1 MLQQILSPDLNNEL
15 PKKAGLSGAYLKD
28 NRAESVAQRK
38 QTGGLANKGTDN
50 PPIQRKANNTGLPDQ
65 LKSGVENLSGLSM
78 DDVKVHYNSNKP
90 AQLQALAYAQG
101 PDIHLASGQEKHLPH
116 EAWHVVQQ
124 KQGRVKPTVQMKGNT
139 AINNDEG
146 LENEADVMG
155 AKATE
160 HGGKAAQLKST
171 MVVSGKVAQRMLT
184 VGAVDYTAAYTAN
197 VGNIDAQTDALMG
210 LLDTA
215 VNGTDIQADFATNRA
230 AIRSQ
235 LKKWIMDDAGNVA
248 GSHPVF
254 GRKRQYRIY
263 DTRINLARGLLGWVR
278 AKPGRK
284 QEKAFADNV
293 YSNVS
298 IAANIDTLLGKVLN
312 KINNLVADGLVNA
325 PRLAKIKQ
333 ELSTDVPAPPK
344 AAATHLGHY
353 QHALDHHATLSARI
367 RTNIGKNQLEVVSN
381 PLLFKLRDKVV
392 VLHDLMEYFGTRPNW
407 VADNHGAGL
416 MADPA
421 ADKQRSTT
429 TIDGMGVRTAY
440 TNDRGK
446 MDGNIFAGRR
456 SHATRNETEAGT
468 QLARQ
473 HNVPI
478 WAGQSFTAMR
488 MLNLADWVGGSTAE
502 KTALAWAIFAFWR
515 KDYDH
520 TSEYAYHTLHEVM
533 DIASNFGVQY
543 NMLNRGA
550 GLTENR
556 LSTAAT
562 GQTVTQEADK
572 LKAYV
577 DQFRNYYNRR
587 YKQYLDN
594 KRWLLGGIYAPFD
607 DLQERM
613 NTTNQNAVRADVA
626 TFNTHIT
633 QAKAGVNAQANLDS
647 AAVLARDIKSGIL
660 QLNQLLTD
668 KGVPA

>member
-1 MLQQILSPDLNNEL
+1 MEHAHIGKTHDAGPVSNTSADNSRGPYLQ
-15 PKKAGLSGAYLKD
+15 D
-28 NRAESVAQRK
+28 NRAKATAQLK
-38 QTGGLANKGTDN
+38 PDAGTVSGATGNEN
-50 PPIQRKANNTGLPDQ
+50 QSNLPVQ
-65 LKSGVENLSGLSM
+65 LKSGIESLSGISM

-90 AQLQALAYAQG
+90 AQLQAYAYAQG
-101 PDIHLASGQEKHLPH
+101 TDIHLAAGQEKHLPH

-124 KQGRVKPTVQMKGNT
+124 KQGRVKPTLQMKGKVNV
-139 AINNDEG
+139 NDDKG
-146 LENEADVMG
+146 LEAEADAMG
-155 AKATE
+155 AKAVQNQEKPT
-160 HGGKAAQLKST
+160 QLKSKKA
-171 MVVSGKVAQRMLT
+171 VSGKVAQRMLT

-197 VGNIDAQTDALMG
+197 VGNIDAQTDTLMG

-215 VNGTDIQADFATNRA
+215 VNGDAIQGDFATNRL
-230 AIRSQ
+230 AIRNQ
-235 LKKWIMDDAGNVA
+235 LKKWIRDDAGNAA

-263 DTRINLARGLLGWVR
+263 DTNLNLARGLLGWIN

-284 QEKAFADNV
+284 QEKTFADQV
-293 YSNVS
+293 YTNVS
-298 IAANIDTLLGKVLN
+298 IAANMDTLLGKVLN
-312 KINNLVADGLVNA
+312 KINNLETDGLVNA
-325 PRLAKIKQ
+325 GRLAKIKQ
-333 ELSTDVPAPPK
+333 ELSTDMPAAPK
-344 AAATHLGHY
+344 APAAHLGHY

-392 VLHDLMEYFGTRPNW
+392 VLHDLMEYFGTKPGW

-416 MADPA
+416 MAEPTQ
-421 ADKQRSTT
+421 DKEESTT
-429 TIDGMGVRTAY
+429 TIHAVTGVRTGS
-440 TNDRGK
+440 TRNRGK
-446 MDGNIFAGRR
+446 MDGNIFVGRR

-488 MLNLADWVGGSTAE
+488 MINLAEWVGGSTAE

-550 GLTENR
+550 GLSANR
-556 LSTAAT
+556 LSTVAT
-562 GQTVTQEADK
+562 GQSVDQEADK

-587 YKQYLDN
+587 YKQYEDN
-594 KRWLLGGIYAPFD
+594 KRWVFGGIYAPFN
-607 DLQERM
+607 DLEGRL
-613 NTTNQNAVRADVA
+613 NATNRLAVRTDVA
-626 TFNTHIT
+626 AFNNHIT
-633 QAKAGVNAQANLDS
+633 QAKAGVNAQPNLDS
-647 AAVLARDIKSGIL
+647 AAALARDIRSGIL
-660 QLNQLLTD
+660 QLNGLLTD